1 MKLAVQI
8 KGDPMPIRHQ
18 APAKSKARAIT
29 EEERKFSAYVT
40 LRKARADARLV
51 GIRAK
56 RAKDAS
62 ENADDVTK
70 VAKDKKTKK

>member
-18 APAKSKARAIT
+18 APARAKARAIT
-29 EEERKFSAYVT
+29 EEERKFSAYEC

-70 VAKDKKTKK
+70 VAKEKKAKK